1 MRPVKY
7 NALFGTEP
15 SERWS
20 MPTRRNA
27 KKQSSS
33 YQTRVQPV
41 NPAHMQS
48 NFRPTGDYA
57 RDAAAYHAVAAK
69 QGMSRG
75 KKAAIIVIASVMAA
89 ILCVGTAF
97 ALYVNHIDSQL
108 KGDKTEQE
116 RMAIQDA
123 LGYDT
128 SLDKPFYMMLIGT
141 DKREGE
147 EGPWRSDT
155 NIVTRVDPQEK
166 KVTMVS
172 IPRDTKIDI
181 EGHGTQKFNA
191 AYAFDGAAGTIK
203 EAEKL
208 LDVDITHY
216 AEVSFLELAGLVD
229 AVGGVTVENESRI
242 DNDKCDD
249 GDGYHYIIEEGTQ
262 HLNGGEALTFAR
274 NRDYPDG
281 DFTRTKHQRAVIEGV
296 ADAVLEMPITSIPG
310 VIDAGLKCVETD
322 LTVGDLAGLAQ
333 QFADSSKPLT
343 VYSALLPSYT
353 QNINGISFVINDEEK
368 TKEMM
373 KVVEAGEDP
382 SEIVSDK
389 SAKDVV
395 DKKIDTSKVL
405 IFEGD
410 EEAIRGTANVNKD
423 TGSSSGNSNSGSSG
437 GSTSGDSG
445 SSGGSAG
452 GDSGSTGGST
462 GGDAGGSTGGNTSG
476 GSTGGG
482 SGSGSTG
489 GGDAGGGSGTGGD
502 AAASAAA

>member
-1 MRPVKY
+1 
-7 NALFGTEP
+7 
-15 SERWS
+15 
-20 MPTRRNA
+20 
-27 KKQSSS
+27 
-33 YQTRVQPV
+33 
-41 NPAHMQS
+41 MQS
-48 NFRPTGDYA
+48 NFHPSGSYA

-75 KKAAIIVIASVMAA
+75 KKAAIIVIASIMAV
-89 ILCVGTAF
+89 ILCAGTAF

-108 KGDKTEQE
+108 KGNKTEQE

-166 KVTMVS
+166 IVTMVS

-191 AYAFDGAAGTIK
+191 AYAFDGAAGAIK
-203 EAEKL
+203 EAEEL
-208 LDVDITHY
+208 VGVDITHY

-249 GDGYHYIIEEGTQ
+249 GDGNHYIIEEGTQ

-296 ADAVLEMPITSIPG
+296 ADSVLSMPITGIPG

-353 QNINGISFVINDEEK
+353 QNINGISFVINDPEK

-373 KVVEAGEDP
+373 KLVEEGKDP
-382 SEIVSDK
+382 SEIVSEK
-389 SAKDVV
+389 SAADVV

-410 EEAIRGTANVNKD
+410 EEAIRGTANVN
-423 TGSSSGNSNSGSSG
+423 TNTGSGSSSGSSS
-437 GSTSGDSG
+437 GSTSGGTTGGDPDSG
-445 SSGGSAG
+445 SSGG
-452 GDSGSTGGST
+452 T
-462 GGDAGGSTGGNTSG
+462 TGGNTSG
-476 GSTGGG
+476 GTTGGDSSGGTTGGG
-482 SGSGSTG
+482 DSTGGSTG
-489 GGDAGGGSGTGGD
+489 GGDAGGGTTGGD
-502 AAASAAA
+502 AATGAAA